1 MKQKLGL
8 CCALIHQPRLLLLDE
23 PTFGVDPIS
32 RRDLW
37 LILHQM
43 VAEGVTAIVSTA
55 YLDEAERCDQVV
67 LLDGGRAIALDT
79 PEALQASLPGQML
92 EVRCQNP
99 RGLPVSSRASRWW
112 PGSRPLATHCTSES
126 TPTSATGH
134 PWPMRLPPPGE
145 PVLAVRQITPS
156 LEDIFIERTTGTS

>member
-1 MKQKLGL
+1 LGL

-55 YLDEAERCDQVV
+55 YLDEAERCDQVI

-79 PEALQASLPGQML
+79 PGALQASLPGQML
-92 EVRCQNP
+92 EVRSQDP
-99 RGLPVSSRASRWW
+99 REAARILAGQPMAAGVAAFGDTLHVRVDSFQQDW
-112 PGSRPLATHCTSES
+112 PPLAE
-126 TPTSATGH
+126 A
-134 PWPMRLPPPGE
+134 LAAAGE
-145 PVLAVRQITPS
+145 PVIAVRQITPS
-156 LEDIFIERTTGTS
+156 LEDVFI